1 MFIHKNILYPI
12 MGNYESYHFY
22 QSDGI
27 IYFISRGASRILL
40 TKLNN
45 DLSINKTSILVI
57 YKYFPD
63 SYNVNYSYSYY
74 NYINNVLYIGFYNII
89 YPTSSYQ
96 YTTVFFKTDV
106 LLSVESCQQTLLNST
121 IIEEV
126 SVNFNKLAL
135 ILIFLQNTALTI
147 NEIWLIYIKSITLLS
162 TNFVIQYFKILY
174 LSFIKI
180 ERHLNFWIIFIY
192 SININ

>member
-1 MFIHKNILYPI
+1 MINTETLSPLRMFIHKNILYPI

-74 NYINNVLYIGFYNII
+74 NYINNVLYIGFYEFNIN
-89 YPTSSYQ
+89 
-96 YTTVFFKTDV
+96 FFLIKMIFK
-106 LLSVESCQQTLLNST
+106 SFTLR
-121 IIEEV
+121 
-126 SVNFNKLAL
+126 
-135 ILIFLQNTALTI
+135 ILI
-147 NEIWLIYIKSITLLS
+147 
-162 TNFVIQYFKILY
+162 
-174 LSFIKI
+174 
-180 ERHLNFWIIFIY
+180 
-192 SININ
+192 